1 MASTPSG
8 STTPI
13 AQRVSTVIEFLVR
26 WIAISV
32 PIFYGLGR
40 MYVEAYWGAL
50 KVPISLIRLSAD
62 DYLYT
67 GFMMI
72 MVALAR
78 SVGANI
84 YGSMGYALA
93 IAAGIALLA
102 IVMMLVDRYLF
113 GAIRR
118 QAGKLRTK
126 IEVWRTSQL
135 KHVVDLGLTGT
146 AVWSLLVMVLLGL
159 LLAFLLFVLPI
170 QLAVNQGKAE
180 AEKVRTALS
189 TNPEDFATATFERNQ
204 QVESGAFVECG
215 QSWCVV
221 FSNKI
226 FVVTPV
232 DSVRVVDAPK
242 PIIDKPKAN

>member
-8 STTPI
+8 SAAPI

-40 MYVEAYWGAL
+40 MYVEAYWGVL
-50 KVPISLIRLSAD
+50 KVPTSLVRLSAD

-84 YGSMGYALA
+84 YGSMGYAVA

-102 IVMMLVDRYLF
+102 VAMMLVDRYLF

-126 IEVWRTSQL
+126 IEVWRTSRL
-135 KHVVDLGLTGT
+135 KHVVDLSLTGT
-146 AVWSLLVMVLLGL
+146 AVWSLLFIVMLGL
-159 LLAFLLFVLPI
+159 LLAFLLLILPL
-170 QLAVNQGKAE
+170 QLAVYQGKAE
-180 AEKVRTALS
+180 AEKDLVALS
-189 TNPEDFATATFERNQ
+189 ETPGDFATVTFERNQ

-215 QSWCVV
+215 QAWCVV
-221 FSNKI
+221 FTNKT
-226 FVVTPV
+226 FVVTPA

-242 PIIDKPKAN
+242 PSVDKPIAN

>member
-1 MASTPSG
+1 MASNPDG
-8 STTPI
+8 SAVPI
-13 AQRVSTVIEFLVR
+13 TQRVSTVIEFLVR
-26 WIAISV
+26 WIAISI

-84 YGSMGYALA
+84 YGSMGYAVA

-102 IVMMLVDRYLF
+102 VAMMLIDRYLF

-126 IEVWRTSQL
+126 IEVWRTSRL
-135 KHVVDLGLTGT
+135 KHVVDMSLTGT

-159 LLAFLLFVLPI
+159 LLAFLLLVLPI
-170 QLAVNQGKAE
+170 QLSVHQGKAE
-180 AEKVRTALS
+180 AEKVLTALS
-189 TNPEDFATATFERNQ
+189 ASPEDFATATFRRNEQ
-204 QVESGAFVECG
+204 GESGALFGVRACLV
-215 QSWCVV
+215 C
-221 FSNKI
+221 
-226 FVVTPV
+226 
-232 DSVRVVDAPK
+232 SV
-242 PIIDKPKAN
+242 